1 MSIKTDVLKYIEDK
15 LATVSPNTVN
25 IYKERFS
32 NMTDKQ
38 VQDYINKYGIRII
51 QVDEIPQKEIDKL
64 KDKLKLTIEE
74 RLVVPFQK
82 ITSEQTCMIFPIQ
95 IRRLQ
100 QLSSKESH
108 STMDANTRNK
118 VNQSTRE
125 SRTGQLSDA
134 EVAQMVA
141 IGLDHTLNELLS
153 PRSDN
158 LQSKREMNEMIKKD
172 LTFEMGKISKNEE
185 GKSTIKYINSLY
197 LGMNLATD
205 LVDNIDEIS

>member
-32 NMTDKQ
+32 NMNDKQ

>member
-1 MSIKTDVLKYIEDK
+1 MSIKTDVINYIEDK

-25 IYKERFS
+25 IYKERFA
-32 NMTDKQ
+32 NMSDKQ
-38 VQDYINKYGIRII
+38 VQDYINEYGIRII

-64 KDKLKLTIEE
+64 KNKLKLTIEE
-74 RLVVPFQK
+74 RLVVPYQK
-82 ITSEQTCMIFPIQ
+82 ITTEQTCMIFPIQ

-108 STMDANTRNK
+108 STMDANVRNK

-134 EVAQMVA
+134 EVAQMVSV
-141 IGLDHTLNELLS
+141 GLDHTLNELLS

-172 LTFEMGKISKNEE
+172 LTFEMSKISKNEE
-185 GKSTIKYINSLY
+185 GKSTIKYINALY

>member
-1 MSIKTDVLKYIEDK
+1 MSIKNDVMKYIEDK

-25 IYKERFS
+25 IYKERFA

>member
-1 MSIKTDVLKYIEDK
+1 MSIKNDVMKYIEDK

>member
-1 MSIKTDVLKYIEDK
+1 MSIKTDVINYIEDK

-25 IYKERFS
+25 IYKERFA
-32 NMTDKQ
+32 NMSDKQ

-64 KDKLKLTIEE
+64 KNKLKLTIEE
-74 RLVVPFQK
+74 RLVVPYQK
-82 ITSEQTCMIFPIQ
+82 ITTEQTCMIFPIQ

-108 STMDANTRNK
+108 STMDANVRNK

-134 EVAQMVA
+134 EVAQMVSV
-141 IGLDHTLNELLS
+141 GLDHTLNELLS

-172 LTFEMGKISKNEE
+172 LTFEMSKISKNEE
-185 GKSTIKYINSLY
+185 GKSTIKYINALY

>member
-1 MSIKTDVLKYIEDK
+1 MSIKNDVMKYIEDK

-32 NMTDKQ
+32 SMSDKQ

>member
-1 MSIKTDVLKYIEDK
+1 
-15 LATVSPNTVN
+15 
-25 IYKERFS
+25 
-32 NMTDKQ
+32 
-38 VQDYINKYGIRII
+38 
-51 QVDEIPQKEIDKL
+51 
-64 KDKLKLTIEE
+64 
-74 RLVVPFQK
+74 
-82 ITSEQTCMIFPIQ
+82 MIFPIQ

>member
-15 LATVSPNTVN
+15 LATVSPNTVD

>member
-25 IYKERFS
+25 IYKERFA
-32 NMTDKQ
+32 NMSDKQ

-74 RLVVPFQK
+74 RLVAPYQK

-108 STMDANTRNK
+108 STMDANVRNK

-125 SRTGQLSDA
+125 SRTGQLSEA
-134 EVAQMVA
+134 EVAQMVSV
-141 IGLDHTLNELLS
+141 GLDHTLNELLS

-172 LTFEMGKISKNEE
+172 LTFEMDKISKNEE

>member
-1 MSIKTDVLKYIEDK
+1 MSIKNDVMKYIEDK

-25 IYKERFS
+25 IYKERFA
-32 NMTDKQ
+32 NMSDKQ

-82 ITSEQTCMIFPIQ
+82 IISEQTCMIFPIQ